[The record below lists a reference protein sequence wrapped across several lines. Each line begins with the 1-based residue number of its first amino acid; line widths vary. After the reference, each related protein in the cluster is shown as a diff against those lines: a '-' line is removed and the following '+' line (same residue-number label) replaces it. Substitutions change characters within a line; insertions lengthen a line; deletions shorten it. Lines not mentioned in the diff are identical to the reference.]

1 METVENIMNMMTLMQ
16 SMPDSAEPGSP
27 DLFSS
32 MFAQE
37 TKTEGKKMG
46 RGTRKTK
53 KEMQIMNE
61 WMNHP
66 LMKEI
71 NPLKLE
77 LIKKAA
83 AQTNGKTGK
92 ALAPVMMTLITSAK
106 KNGINLQ
113 AKRWL

>member
-1 METVENIMNMMTLMQ
+1 
-16 SMPDSAEPGSP
+16 
-27 DLFSS
+27 
-32 MFAQE
+32 
-37 TKTEGKKMG
+37 
-46 RGTRKTK
+46 
-53 KEMQIMNE
+53 MNE

-71 NPLKLE
+71 DPLKLE

-106 KNGINLQ
+106 KNGIQFTGEEMALILDVLKDGKSKEEQMQIDQMVNMVRHYM
-113 AKRWL
+113 K